1 MKSSLPILLAAAATF
16 AVPNLPAQENEVP
29 AVESAPAAAAPP
41 LDGALPGP
49 VDAGEET
56 AKALEFLER
65 AEFAVA
71 MVRDNKRALDPF
83 GLPMDPANAIATP
96 ILADQYSELDEVP
109 VLNNSSLKSALETL
123 PISGIYPDKHLI
135 VLGARSFRP
144 GEVFGMKL
152 EELTIRLRF
161 EGIKGTSV
169 YFKDMDTQEVSSV
182 DFNPR
187 PKEFEP
193 IVRGAK
199 PGPIDGIQPMGD
211 LFIVN

>member
-1 MKSSLPILLAAAATF
+1 MKTSLLILLVAAATL
-16 AVPNLPAQENEVP
+16 AAPELDAQENVP
-29 AVESAPAAAAPP
+29 EAEAAPADLAPP
-41 LDGALPGP
+41 VDGSLPGP
-49 VDAGEET
+49 VETGEEPV
-56 AKALEFLER
+56 KALEFLER

-71 MVRDNKRALDPF
+71 LVRDNNRALDPF
-83 GLPMDPANAIATP
+83 GLPMDPANAIAAP

-169 YFKDMDTQEVSSV
+169 YFRDMDTQEVSSV

-193 IVRGAK
+193 IARGAK
-199 PGPIDGIQPMGD
+199 PGPIDGIQPMGE